1 MESHVIVV
9 GDSSDPDIRALLASM
24 EQAHVDCE
32 ICPNVYETAASIAG
46 RASGVLMGRT
56 QTLLRAGG
64 ELLHLALHAGWQ
76 CGLLVGADARIFP
89 WTLLSRFATQVHM
102 LPAGDQAWQSLMA
115 AHTRSLTSRAA
126 IQPEY
131 LASPEEIASLLK
143 GIEYV

>member
-32 ICPNVYETAASIAG
+32 LCPNVYETAASIAG
-46 RASGVLMGRT
+46 RASGVLMGHT
-56 QTLLRAGG
+56 ETLLRAGG
-64 ELLHLALHAGWQ
+64 ELLQLALHAGWQ
-76 CGLLVGADARIFP
+76 CGLLVGADTRVFP
-89 WTLLSRFATQVHM
+89 WTLLSRFAGQVHIV
-102 LPAGDQAWQSLMA
+102 PAEDQAWQSLLA
-115 AHTRSLTSRAA
+115 IHARSVAA